1 MCWKFLPKPSC
12 AIGGWLNP
20 GFCMNSTRGRAMTTE
35 RWQCVE
41 RLYHTALERDTDER
55 AAFLADACAGDE
67 ALRCEIE
74 SLLRCDA
81 RAENFI
87 EAPALEVAA
96 RLRAEDQT
104 QSKQAGGQA
113 AEMIDTA
120 PGPGVGL
127 APPGS
132 GLSSATPIFIG
143 DYRLLRKLGEG
154 GMGVVYEAEQQ
165 NPRRLVGLK
174 IIRGG
179 RLVDEYQVKLFQ
191 REAQALARLK
201 HPGIAAIY
209 EAGRADDGRH
219 YFVMELVRGIPL
231 LDYVKGRR
239 LVGAQ
244 APCNIRRRLELF
256 LKICEAISYA
266 HQRGVIHRDL
276 KPANILVPEE
286 SEGQS
291 LDGPGVSRVGVKVLD
306 FGLARIMDEDGA
318 GASGLSQA
326 GQVKG
331 TLPYM
336 SPEQVRGDPNQIDV
350 RADVYALGV
359 ILYELLAERLPYD
372 LERATLPQAIR
383 VICEEAPKPLNRAC
397 GESLDRESRKTERID
412 RDVETIALKALEK
425 DPERRYRS
433 AAAMAEDVT
442 RYLTN
447 QPIQARP
454 PSALY
459 QLRKL
464 VARHKA
470 PFASLVAVFMLLLG
484 FAITMAMQST
494 RIARE
499 RDKAVAA
506 EQRDAA
512 EQARNAEREQRAAA
526 EQSRNDEQEQRL
538 LAEANLKS
546 AEEQRALADE

>member
-1 MCWKFLPKPSC
+1 
-12 AIGGWLNP
+12 
-20 GFCMNSTRGRAMTTE
+20 
-35 RWQCVE
+35 
-41 RLYHTALERDTDER
+41 
-55 AAFLADACAGDE
+55 
-67 ALRCEIE
+67 
-74 SLLRCDA
+74 
-81 RAENFI
+81 
-87 EAPALEVAA
+87 AA
-96 RLRAEDQT
+96 RLRAEEQMR
-104 QSKQAGGQA
+104 SKQARGQA
-113 AEMIDTA
+113 AEMADTA
-120 PGPGVGL
+120 PDLSVGP

-132 GLSSATPIFIG
+132 GLLSTTPIFIG

-179 RLVDEYQVKLFQ
+179 RLVDEYQVKLFK

-239 LVGAQ
+239 LTGAQ
-244 APCNIRRRLELF
+244 APSNIRRRLGLF
-256 LKICEAISYA
+256 LTICEAISYA
-266 HQRGVIHRDL
+266 HQRGVINRDL

-291 LDGPGVSRVGVKVLD
+291 LDGPSVSRVGVKVLD

-336 SPEQVRGDPNQIDV
+336 SPEQVRGDTNQIDV

-372 LERATLPQAIR
+372 LEHVMLPQAIR
-383 VICEEAPKPLNRAC
+383 IICEEAPKPMILAL
-397 GESLDRESRKTERID
+397 GESRDRVSRKTARID
-412 RDVETIALKALEK
+412 RDIETIALKALEK
-425 DPERRYRS
+425 EPERRYRS

-464 VARHKA
+464 VARHKF
-470 PFASLVAVFMLLLG
+470 PFASLAAVFALLLG
-484 FAITMAMQST
+484 FAITMAALSA

-499 RDKAVAA
+499 RDKAT
-506 EQRDAA
+506 Q
-512 EQARNAEREQRAAA
+512 
-526 EQSRNDEQEQRL
+526 QELSNRRL
-538 LAEANLKS
+538 LYAAHMNLATQSWEINDIGRVRELVESHIPKPG
-546 AEEQRALADE
+546 EEDMRGFEWYYLWRLCHSDMLTLKGHGDAVTSVTFSPDGKMLASGSGDRTVKLWDASSGQELLTLKVHGDAVSSETL